1 MQDNVLLGNP
11 MEPELYKKA
20 LQVAQLGSD
29 LEVLPNGDLTEI
41 GDRGITLSG
50 GDHCCHVLLLLR

>member
-29 LEVLPNGDLTEI
+29 LEVLPNGDLT
-41 GDRGITLSG
+41 
-50 GDHCCHVLLLLR
+50 